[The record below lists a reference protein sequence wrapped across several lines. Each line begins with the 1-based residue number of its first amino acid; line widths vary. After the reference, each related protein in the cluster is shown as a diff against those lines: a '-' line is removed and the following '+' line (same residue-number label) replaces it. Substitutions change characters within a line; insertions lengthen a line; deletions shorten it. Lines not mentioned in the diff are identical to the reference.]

1 MVRVEDRTLIKHFF
15 NPLTQHNLSEVAST
29 SHLTKNNNSN
39 FPTRLILTLIRDII
53 YSTPL
58 TACQSATLAFND
70 QITKFDDVISVC
82 VRGNIVCRNERDVIG
97 KFDRTKTFYHKFSNT
112 STQ

>member
-1 MVRVEDRTLIKHFF
+1 MY
-15 NPLTQHNLSEVAST
+15 S
-29 SHLTKNNNSN
+29 
-39 FPTRLILTLIRDII
+39 I

-58 TACQSATLAFND
+58 TACQSATPPFND

-97 KFDRTKTFYHKFSNT
+97 KFDRTKTFFITSFRTRRPSEALLFFKF
-112 STQ
+112 